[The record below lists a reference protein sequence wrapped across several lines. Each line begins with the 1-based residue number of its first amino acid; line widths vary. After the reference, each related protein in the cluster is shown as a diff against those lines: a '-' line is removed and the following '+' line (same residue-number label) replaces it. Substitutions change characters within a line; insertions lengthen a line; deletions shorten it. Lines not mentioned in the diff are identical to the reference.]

1 MPPTAVISN
10 AAVDYIALGRQ
21 AAPGT
26 PQDTTSAYV
35 FSRFLDGA
43 EGVTH
48 EREQTTE
55 REGGD
60 GQDMALAYVEHH
72 TGKGNQV
79 AYARPEITAK
89 VLGWALGAGS
99 MTSAASTWPYTH
111 ELFPA
116 NEAAIL
122 TYEAFAPQ
130 GIIGERLIDSKI
142 SEVQIEAEHGKPV
155 KLTVSVNGGDSPQQR
170 VAGSARTVSYETDEP
185 FFFNT
190 GSHALAIS
198 GALLGMDEVTKWTCT
213 FTREQ
218 DEEVFGVGYGRKAIT
233 DLNRNVT
240 LELTRRF
247 MSATLHNAVA
257 YGGGSA
263 VAPTVATGGFKS
275 FMTNGLTGSAL
286 RSFELEI
293 PLMVMEPLSR
303 NVFEVDGQT
312 VYEDIA
318 AVALKARTGGTHLI
332 RAQVKNLVPTSIAS
346 GMQ

>member
-10 AAVDYIALGRQ
+10 AAVDYVALGRQ
-21 AAPGT
+21 SAAGT
-26 PQDTTSAYV
+26 PQDTTSAYL
-35 FSRFLDGA
+35 FARWLDGT

-48 EREQTTE
+48 ERVQTTE

-60 GQDMALAYVEHH
+60 GQDMGYAYIEHH
-72 TGKGNQV
+72 TGKGNLV

-89 VLGWALGAGS
+89 ALGWALGAGS

-111 ELFPA
+111 ELYPA

-130 GIIGERLIDSKI
+130 GVIGERLVDSKI
-142 SEVQIEAEHGKPV
+142 SEVAIEAEHGKPV
-155 KLTVSVNGGDSPQQR
+155 KITVAVNGGDSPQQR

-185 FFFNT
+185 FYFNT
-190 GSHALAIS
+190 ASHQLAIA
-198 GALLGMDEVTKWTCT
+198 GAALGMDEVTKWTCT

-240 LELTRRF
+240 LDLTRRF
-247 MSATLHNAVA
+247 LSATLHNAVA

-263 VAPTVATGGFKS
+263 IAPTVATGSFKV

-286 RSFELEI
+286 RSFELEV
-293 PLMVMEPLSR
+293 PLMVMQPLSR

-312 VYEDIA
+312 VYEDIS
-318 AVALKARTGGTHLI
+318 AVAIKPRSGGTHLV